1 MISIIVGTNRE
12 KSNSMVIAQIYKS
25 SISSRG
31 VDCQILNLRDLPS
44 DFAWTECYG
53 NRSEGYDQILNQY
66 LIGADK
72 FVFVLPEYHGGFP
85 GVIKSFLDSF
95 SAELIAGKL
104 AALVGISSGRAGNLR
119 GVDAFAN
126 ILAYLK
132 VEVLADRPKISEI
145 ENVLQD
151 GIFSSEEGMDRI
163 EGQIDL
169 LLKA

>member
-12 KSNSMVIAQIYKS
+12 KSNSMVIAQVYKS
-25 SISSRG
+25 ILMSRG
-31 VDCQILNLRDLPS
+31 VDCQILSLRDLPS

-53 NRSEGYDQILNQY
+53 NRSGDYNQILNQY
-66 LIGADK
+66 IVDATK

-85 GVIKSFLDSF
+85 GVVKSFLDSF
-95 SAELIAGKL
+95 SGEIIAGKV

-126 ILAYLK
+126 VLAYLK
-132 VEVLADRPKISEI
+132 VEVLSDRPKLSDI
-145 ENVLQD
+145 ENILKD
-151 GIFSSEEGMDRI
+151 GVFSSDEGMDRI

-169 LLKA
+169 LLKN